1 MRKIFLILLVA
12 LTIVSCEKVID
23 LKPKDTESRLV
34 VEGNITNESGPYLVK
49 LSKTLP
55 FNESSNFPAVT
66 NAQVV
71 ITDDAG
77 QTDLLIHI
85 GDGVYQTNSLQGVV
99 GRTYSLKINLE
110 GETYTASS
118 TMPEV
123 VPLDTITTST
133 MSFGPNEII
142 MLTPV
147 FTDPSTIG
155 NYYNFN
161 LFVNGEKG
169 NSYIIWNDVKGN
181 GEVNEKTIRTIGTEI
196 NSGDEVKIEMQS
208 VNTVDYQY
216 YFLLSQ
222 ISSKG
227 PAAGATP
234 SNPPTNI
241 SNGALG
247 LFSAHGTSSKTIT
260 IP

>member
-12 LTIVSCEKVID
+12 LITVSCEKVID
-23 LKPKDTESRLV
+23 LKLKDTESRLV
-34 VEGNITNESGPYLVK
+34 VEGNITDEPGPYFVK
-49 LSKTLP
+49 LSKSVP
-55 FNESSNFPAVT
+55 FNESSNYPSVT
-66 NAQVV
+66 NAQVI
-71 ITDDAG
+71 ITDNTG
-77 QTDLLIHI
+77 QADSLTHI
-85 GDGVYQTNSLQGVV
+85 GDGVYQTNTIQGVV
-99 GRTYSLKINLE
+99 GRTYGLQIHLE

-123 VPLDTITTST
+123 VPLDTITVST
-133 MSFGPNEII
+133 MSFGPNEMI

-161 LFVNGEKG
+161 LFVNGVQS
-169 NSYIIWNDVKGN
+169 NSYIIWNDVNGN
-181 GEVNEKTIRTIGTEI
+181 GEVNEKTIRTTGTKI
-196 NSGDEVKIEMQS
+196 DTGDEVKVEMQS

-227 PAAGATP
+227 PVAGTTP

-247 LFSAHGTSSKTIT
+247 LFSAHGTSSKTII